1 MPVEQCST
9 TSDII
14 DTIQFRLESAHRP
27 FAGAQVRVA
36 FVPSATGLRFLT
48 GTMLFGEQ
56 KLDCR
61 TTAEYRQVRLVEFWI
76 DGQESAL
83 EFLSRFLSGQ
93 ESISGVSILNTFTHS
108 TVTHNSSEHAAFG
121 WPSWIYATNADLRN
135 DEQRLFLEQQPT
147 VSKGLAPFRS
157 PADAVRYWVFQDQR
171 CDAMAADVPY
181 QEQFLIVIP
190 DTRARFISGRW
201 SACTLDIALEINTLS
216 TDLEL
221 QIRYVGSGNRSAN
234 YPVGTDAMIIPVP
247 GDAREILLYVVH
259 KTGDLICMHWMN
271 SVHRS
276 FGSADTVE
284 PEGVDHAQS
293 LQSGENEIREFKPFI
308 SPTDTKELEIVKSTV
323 AFANTDGGTIFVGV
337 DDEGVPLGIAAARR
351 CFKTLDPI
359 EAQMSRLKSLIT
371 NNTKPVPSV
380 TYTVVDVNGSRLV
393 VVEVKKSPTI
403 CSTQDNRVYVRRGST
418 SRLADPN
425 SELPSLI
432 RGSGL
437 DFESSGGG
445 TYGI

>member
-1 MPVEQCST
+1 
-9 TSDII
+9 
-14 DTIQFRLESAHRP
+14 
-27 FAGAQVRVA
+27 
-36 FVPSATGLRFLT
+36 
-48 GTMLFGEQ
+48 
-56 KLDCR
+56 
-61 TTAEYRQVRLVEFWI
+61 
-76 DGQESAL
+76 
-83 EFLSRFLSGQ
+83 
-93 ESISGVSILNTFTHS
+93 
-108 TVTHNSSEHAAFG
+108 
-121 WPSWIYATNADLRN
+121 
-135 DEQRLFLEQQPT
+135 
-147 VSKGLAPFRS
+147 
-157 PADAVRYWVFQDQR
+157 
-171 CDAMAADVPY
+171 
-181 QEQFLIVIP
+181 
-190 DTRARFISGRW
+190 
-201 SACTLDIALEINTLS
+201 
-216 TDLEL
+216 
-221 QIRYVGSGNRSAN
+221 
-234 YPVGTDAMIIPVP
+234 
-247 GDAREILLYVVH
+247 
-259 KTGDLICMHWMN
+259 
-271 SVHRS
+271 
-276 FGSADTVE
+276 
-284 PEGVDHAQS
+284 
-293 LQSGENEIREFKPFI
+293 
-308 SPTDTKELEIVKSTV
+308 LEIVKSTV